1 MHIDYSPIFQKHFKW
16 LSIPDKDAVLET
28 IDFFKDYPNDP
39 SLRNHLLEAPMTG
52 KRSISVRDDLR
63 IIFIE
68 RGNYVQVLMLDIG
81 DHEIVYG
88 S

>member
-81 DHEIVYG
+81 DRETVYG